1 MVNIH
6 EVATFRAPVQRV
18 FALVA
23 DGAQARR
30 WVTGVV
36 SSERVGEVASAP
48 VGVGARFRWVVKLGP
63 LVREESSQQI
73 TLYRPNEEI
82 GFRATSG
89 LPVEGHWLFQHREG
103 LTEVTYEATVGLEGR
118 VLGRL
123 LGSTVGTT
131 LWASAMRAS
140 LGRLRGIVEAEEST
154 SSQPAATP

>member
-1 MVNIH
+1 MNIH

-18 FALVA
+18 FAIIA

-36 SSERVGEVASAP
+36 SSERVGEVESAP
-48 VGVGARFRWVVKLGP
+48 VGVGARFRWVAKLGP
-63 LVREESSQQI
+63 LAREESSQQI
-73 TLYRPNEEI
+73 TVYRPNEEI

-89 LPVEGHWLFQHREG
+89 LPVEGHWLFQQREGG

-131 LWASAMRAS
+131 LWAGAIRTS
-140 LGRLRGIVEAEEST
+140 LGRLRGIVEAQEPT
-154 SSQPAATP
+154 SSQPGSIP